1 LILITRY
8 CFKFPSEAFLKI
20 QDGLKTVFSSLL
32 RRSFLRCCRFD
43 EMRLSNERHVRFMM
57 GFLLAALC
65 VMPVVASETELGDHS
80 QQIRVTMSSPEEIQ
94 EVSSLKSSA
103 NEPLT
108 SVSET
113 FTGALTGG
121 MTISPAV
128 LGFQSSMGV
137 IPSTQFKPDNAE
149 TSVAQP
155 LSPLVTQGIFPY
167 QTNPIAAV
175 IAAGVTLAAMSIKE
189 TGSVDVDS
197 ILFLLNSTDFYAGLV
212 GTVSG
217 SMGQRGGKSLVSMI
231 GRGLDK
237 LAPSMMEPL
246 KQKEALKV
254 VGNIVN
260 GFTYSFSVSAGYE
273 TFSQFWK
280 IATRNIPEAHKMTDF
295 LSSPM
300 HVKKRVALNL
310 LYYSVLDKNLQKRVL
325 DSVWNHRIMTFE
337 FIAMNVGLY
346 VGAQL
351 GNYIAMTKFP
361 KNVWAKRIAPVAGSI
376 GLGVLIQMM
385 PDSWKEYFNAGL
397 LDWKIARQTARLKE
411 IEQTI
416 ARGISHL
423 DYPPESVGGLASYVA
438 SGVDLNDDIERLIGV
453 RDLLVSLQMQKWMA
467 HPETANLAS
476 DMQGNY
482 TNVLGVVDES
492 LDQVTQ
498 PQISFAAQ
506 IDQWVKENKS
516 PEDIQRLSARFFQAD
531 PKRTYYSM
539 VLDATRERVQ
549 KDFDDFLA
557 FQRAFMVPESH

>member
-1 LILITRY
+1 
-8 CFKFPSEAFLKI
+8 
-20 QDGLKTVFSSLL
+20 
-32 RRSFLRCCRFD
+32 
-43 EMRLSNERHVRFMM
+43 
-57 GFLLAALC
+57 
-65 VMPVVASETELGDHS
+65 
-80 QQIRVTMSSPEEIQ
+80 
-94 EVSSLKSSA
+94 
-103 NEPLT
+103 
-108 SVSET
+108 
-113 FTGALTGG
+113 
-121 MTISPAV
+121 MTIAPAV
-128 LGFQSSMGV
+128 LGFQSAMGV
-137 IPSTQFKPDNAE
+137 LPSTQFKSDAAE
-149 TSVAQP
+149 DSVAQP
-155 LSPLVTQGIFPY
+155 MSPLVTQGIFPY

-175 IAAGVTLAAMSIKE
+175 IAAGVTLAAMSLKE

-197 ILFLLNSTDFYAGLV
+197 ILFLLNSTDFYAGLI

-217 SMGQRGGKSLVSMI
+217 SMGQRGGKSLVSML

-246 KQKEALKV
+246 RQKEALKV

-361 KNVWAKRIAPVAGSI
+361 TSPWAKRVAPIAGSI

-397 LDWKIARQTARLKE
+397 LDWKIARQTARLQE
-411 IEQTI
+411 LEESIM
-416 ARGISHL
+416 RGIKNM
-423 DYPPESVGGLASYVA
+423 DYPPESVAGMASYFA
-438 SGVDLNDDIERLIGV
+438 SGVDLTDDVERLIGV
-453 RDLLVSLQMQKWMA
+453 RDLLVSLQMQKWLA
-467 HPETANLAS
+467 HPEEAQLAAG
-476 DMQGNY
+476 MQNNY
-482 TNVLGVVDES
+482 VGVLEMMDDG
-492 LDQVTQ
+492 LNAVTQ
-498 PQISFAAQ
+498 PRISFAAQ
-506 IDQWVKENKS
+506 IDEWVKERKS
-516 PEDIQRLSARFFQAD
+516 PEDIQRLSARFFQSD
-531 PKRTYYSM
+531 PKRAYYSL
-539 VLDATRERVQ
+539 VLDAARDRVQ
-549 KDFDDFLA
+549 KDFDEFLA
-557 FQRAFMVPESH
+557 FQKAFMVPESN